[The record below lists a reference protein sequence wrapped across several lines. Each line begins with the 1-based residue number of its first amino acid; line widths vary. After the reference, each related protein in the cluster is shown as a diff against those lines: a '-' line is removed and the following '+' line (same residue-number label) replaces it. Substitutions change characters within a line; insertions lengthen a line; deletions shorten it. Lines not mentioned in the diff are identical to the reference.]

1 LSILLWCRVCIAVEG
16 VYTTNLRTT
25 APELA
30 MSKFQGLH
38 LTKGESALIWEVAGK
53 DRFAANFGGGSSA
66 LSVAGAMAG
75 L

>member
-1 LSILLWCRVCIAVEG
+1 
-16 VYTTNLRTT
+16 
-25 APELA
+25 

-38 LTKGESALIWEVAGK
+38 LTKGESALVWEVAGK

-66 LSVAGAMAG
+66 VSVAGAMAG